1 MNSRIT
7 VIILACLFLM
17 GCSKSSNTM
26 NPPIAPTSLAIV
38 KTNGSQANYYQ
49 LDLTWSDNSN
59 DETGFVIEEKSEN
72 NGFSL
77 GYNEVITLNANTTST
92 SLVFQ
97 ILKTEKAYFRVYAVS
112 KTNGKSAYSNEF
124 LVTQ

>member
-1 MNSRIT
+1 
-7 VIILACLFLM
+7 M
-17 GCSKSSNTM
+17 GCSKSSNTI
-26 NPPIAPTSLAIV
+26 NPPIAPTGLAIV

-49 LDLTWSDNSN
+49 LDLSWKDNSS
-59 DETGFVIEEKSEN
+59 DETAFVIEEKSEI
-72 NGFSL
+72 NGTSLL

-97 ILKTEKAYFRVYAVS
+97 ILKSEKAYFRVYAMS
-112 KTNGKSAYSNEF
+112 KAGGKSAYSNEF